1 MNGFF
6 NVNKQSGISSA
17 KVVSTIKHKFGIKEK
32 IGHMG
37 TLDPLASGVLV
48 VGVGRANRLFDK
60 MKEKHKVYETVFE
73 FGYQTISLDTER
85 QEIAFS
91 GGIVPTKQQIESVL
105 PSLIGKQEQTAPIF
119 SAKNISGRRAY
130 EIARDGGQVEIKP
143 HIIEIYD
150 IKLLKQV
157 SDTKFV
163 FRIDCSG
170 GTYIRSIARDLA
182 AKLGTFATMIDL
194 KRTQSGQFEIGN
206 SVLLDD
212 IKETDL
218 LPIDIALNDMKQLE
232 LNRKTVDTIKNG
244 IKADIN
250 APDGEYCCRL
260 DGNVVGI
267 CVIEKNKATM
277 KTWLL

>member
-17 KVVSTIKHKFGIKEK
+17 KVVSTIKHKFGIKDK

-60 MKEKHKVYETVFE
+60 MQLKHKVYETVFE
-73 FGYQTISLDTER
+73 FGYQTISIDTER
-85 QEIAFS
+85 DELAYS
-91 GGIVPTKQQIESVL
+91 GGPIPTAAEIKSVL
-105 PSLIGKQEQTAPIF
+105 PQFVGKQEQTAPIF

-130 EIARDGGQVEIKP
+130 EIARDGGSVEIRP

-150 IKLLKQV
+150 ITLIKQV
-157 SDTKFV
+157 DDKKFA
-163 FRIDCSG
+163 FRIECSG

-182 AKLGTFATMIDL
+182 AKLGTYATMIEL
-194 KRTQSGQFEIGN
+194 KRTQSGQFKIDDA
-206 SVLLDD
+206 VTLDD
-212 IKETDL
+212 VKETDL
-218 LPIDIALNDMKQLE
+218 QSIDIALNDMKQLN
-232 LNRKTVDTIKNG
+232 LDKKTIETIKNG
-244 IKADIN
+244 IKADVV
-250 APDGEYCCRL
+250 ADDGEYCCRE
-260 DGNVVGI
+260 NASIVGI
-267 CVIEKNKATM
+267 CKIEKNKATM